1 MGISRARARSQIA
14 VKTGTPRKIADMT
27 GSVYTTDTSPEAQ
40 AVQLE
45 CLRKMSPHERIRQ
58 MCAMSR
64 QVRNMAFEAIR
75 RRHPGLDESEVQLLF
90 IELTYGK
97 PLADDVRR
105 WKAERAG

>member
-1 MGISRARARSQIA
+1 MNFFKRW
-14 VKTGTPRKIADMT
+14 TPANLATTILAHGDMT
-27 GSVYTTDTSPEAQ
+27 AGVYTTDTSPEAQ

-45 CLRKMSPHERIRQ
+45 CLRRMTPQDRIRQ

-64 QVRNMAFEAIR
+64 QVRNMALDAIR
-75 RRHPGLDESEVQLLF
+75 RRHPDLDESEVQLLF

-105 WKAERAG
+105 WKAERLA